1 MDIQQL
7 RSSKI
12 LVIGDTCIDVYHFG
26 TCNRISPEAPVPVF
40 QSLRKES
47 KNGMASNVADNL
59 SGLGN
64 DVDIVVN
71 KQVIKKHR
79 YVDEKT
85 KQHLLRVDEGDA
97 EKISELSD
105 EEIKDLD
112 FSNYDAVV
120 ISDYDKGF
128 LSPGATEKLLNKVH
142 NHDRDMPVFIDT
154 KKSSLSIFE
163 AHSNCIIKI
172 NELEYD
178 QLENPTCLTCDL
190 IVTKGPKGATW
201 VTGNK
206 DYEVEQTEVFDVCG
220 AGDTFLAGLVTG
232 YLSFGDNLGE
242 AIKFANKCAAYAV
255 RKLGTYAIKKGDL
268 DDLCV

>member
-1 MDIQQL
+1 MGIQQL
-7 RSSKI
+7 KSSKI

-26 TCNRISPEAPVPVF
+26 ICNRISPEAPVPVF

-64 DVDIVVN
+64 DVDVIVN
-71 KQVIKKHR
+71 KQTIKKHR

-97 EKISELSD
+97 EKINELSD
-105 EEIKDLD
+105 KEIEGLD

-128 LSPGATEKLLNKVH
+128 LSLRATEKLLNKVY
-142 NHDRDMPVFIDT
+142 NHDWDMPVFIDT

-178 QLENPTCLTCDL
+178 QLESPACLTCDL
-190 IVTKGPKGATW
+190 IVTKGSNGATW
-201 VTGNK
+201 VTENK

-232 YLSFGDNLGE
+232 YLSYNQDMDK
-242 AIKFANKCAAYAV
+242 AIRFANMCATYSV
-255 RKLGTYAIKKGDL
+255 KKLGTYAIKKEDL